1 VESPL
6 HILHLE
12 DDPHDAALVHS
23 TLETGA
29 EHGMWTFLRYA
40 KWLDSRTNFFV
51 PGQSAEPPDSEPSDD
66 SAATK
71 AVPPLLATPKAERKT
86 DPSRASGAGEGAAG
100 VAGAPG
106 VAGVP
111 GIGRAPGMGC
121 IPGGMPGSLYASI

>member
-1 VESPL
+1 MATHAVKNFIRSREFFKIVS
-6 HILHLE
+6 
-12 DDPHDAALVHS
+12 A
-23 TLETGA
+23 LETGA

-86 DPSRASGAGEGAAG
+86 DPSRASGAGEVHRIEIEPDETGFG
-100 VAGAPG
+100 KILKQP
-106 VAGVP
+106 
-111 GIGRAPGMGC
+111 
-121 IPGGMPGSLYASI
+121 